1 MQQARNDWTQQ
12 QPGWNA
18 AKLVFLDETAVT
30 TNMTRLRGRSARGS
44 RCLAYTPHGHY
55 KSTTFIAGLR
65 CDAVSAPM
73 VIDGPMD
80 GMTFVTWV
88 REFLCPSLS
97 AGDVVIADNLSSH
110 KVAGVQEALASVG
123 ARIVYL
129 PPYSPDLNPI
139 EKLFAKLKT
148 MLRKAG
154 KRTVDALWNEVGI
167 LLDTIQPAEC
177 LNYFKS
183 CGYVFT

>member
-12 QPGWNA
+12 QQPGWNV

-44 RCLAYTPHGHY
+44 RCLAYTPHGYY

-65 CDAVSAPM
+65 CDGVSAPM

-97 AGDVVIADNLSSH
+97 EGDVA
-110 KVAGVQEALASVG
+110 
-123 ARIVYL
+123 IV
-129 PPYSPDLNPI
+129 
-139 EKLFAKLKT
+139 KA

-154 KRTVDALWNEVGI
+154 KRTVDALCNEVGI
-167 LLDTIQPAEC
+167 LLDTVQPAEC